1 MPIGRPFR
9 SRAAVE
15 MPVEATDPG
24 PFDPAQLVEPELS
37 ELFGYWHG
45 KRDGRTCPARRDVD
59 PLDIP
64 HLLSNLILV
73 DTAESLQAFR
83 YRVFGTEVCRGFGS
97 DRTGVTLGELA
108 AGVENHEFVF
118 AGYWRAFE
126 LAQPDYFHGRTVS
139 FSRDYKRYSRLLL
152 PLSEDGARVDMI
164 LGGMVFFQGDPLR
177 QSVWPERASPA
188 AASAT

>member
-1 MPIGRPFR
+1 M
-9 SRAAVE
+9 
-15 MPVEATDPG
+15 EATAPG
-24 PFDPAQLVEPELS
+24 PFDPAQVIEPELS
-37 ELFGYWHG
+37 ELFGYW
-45 KRDGRTCPARRDVD
+45 RERCVDRRCPARQDVD

-64 HLLSNLILV
+64 HLLANLILL
-73 DTAESLQAFR
+73 DTAESLEGFR
-83 YRVFGTEVCRGFGS
+83 YRVFGTEVCRGFGN
-97 DRTGVTLGELA
+97 DRTGATLGELA

-152 PLSEDGARVDMI
+152 PLSGDGERVDMI

-177 QSVWPERASPA
+177 ASVWPDQAPRTS
-188 AASAT
+188 ASAT